1 MNEGGGAD
9 RAGAQAGPGRR
20 RRPVVG
26 TGIAPCR
33 RLSGVTVIVTSA
45 ALRHEKIR
53 RRGLRPAAA
62 YRSLRR
68 CSGSQL
74 PTAAWAAGPR
84 RINLKVWLSA
94 QLEVLAIHFS
104 ICQCPG
110 PLASPTESVV
120 RTAAAAGVIVIM
132 WRPGFTLKLP

>member
-1 MNEGGGAD
+1 MKKFGAVACA
-9 RAGAQAGPGRR
+9 RPPHTAACGAA
-20 RRPVVG
+20 
-26 TGIAPCR
+26 
-33 RLSGVTVIVTSA
+33 A
-45 ALRHEKIR
+45 AL
-53 RRGLRPAAA
+53 
-62 YRSLRR
+62 
-68 CSGSQL
+68 GSQL